1 MNHIFKIKQLKSEVN
16 DHTVEVELNTNHRIF
31 EGHFP
36 EQPVLPGAC
45 MIDIIKRCISTILG
59 SPYRY
64 VSIGEFKFMSLI
76 LPDKDM
82 HLLLK
87 LNISLEKEGGAYSVK
102 GAVLS
107 NEEMKLKFKTKMKQ
121 I

>member
-1 MNHIFKIKQLKSEVN
+1 MNHIFKIKHLKSEVN
-16 DHTVEVELNTNHRIF
+16 DHAVEVELNTNHRIF

-36 EQPVLPGAC
+36 EQPVVPGAC
-45 MIDIIKRCISTILG
+45 MIEVIKRCVSTILG

-64 VSIGEFKFMSLI
+64 ASIGEFKFMSLI

-82 HLLLK
+82 YLLLK
-87 LNISLEKEGGAYSVK
+87 LTISLEKEGGAYSVK
-102 GAVLS
+102 GTVLS
-107 NEEMKLKFKTKMKQ
+107 KDVMKLKFKTKMEQ